1 MPVAENL
8 SGKRFGKLV
17 AVCDI
22 GRTSRGRIWNCICDC
37 GAETTSISTYLKN
50 GHKRSCGCLHAES
63 ARVAGEKQRTHGH
76 TSKERKKS
84 ASEYHAWSSM
94 KSRCLN
100 PNVHNY
106 KRYGARGITVC
117 ERWADFQNFYADM
130 GPKPSS
136 KHSLERLD
144 TNGNYEPKNCV
155 WADAFQ
161 QASTRTNVR
170 SIEAF
175 GKIMTA
181 AAWSRETGIPATVI
195 RNRLDSGWDV
205 EKALSVS
212 VRKLTRG

>member
-94 KSRCLN
+94 KTRCLN

>member
-8 SGKRFGKLV
+8 SGQRFGKLV

-22 GRTSRGRIWNCICDC
+22 GRTNRGRVWNCVCDC

-63 ARVAGEKQRTHGH
+63 AKVAGAKQRTHGH
-76 TSKERKKS
+76 TAKERKRS

-94 KSRCLN
+94 KSRCFN
-100 PNVHNY
+100 PNVHSY

-117 ERWADFQNFYADM
+117 ERWSDFQNFYEDM
-130 GPKPSS
+130 GPKPSC

-175 GKIMTA
+175 GKVMTA
-181 AAWSRETGIPATVI
+181 AAWSRETGITATVI

-205 EKALSVS
+205 AKALSVP
-212 VRKLTRG
+212 VRKFARG